1 MMAFIRSRLLFD
13 GGYYSMAAFIR
24 WRLRAAFIGERLLFV
39 DSCYPRTAFIR
50 GRLLFAVGL
59 YSRATCIVGRLLF
72 EDGFYSSAA
81 FIRGRL

>member
-1 MMAFIRSRLLFD
+1 MATE
-13 GGYYSMAAFIR
+13 GGFYWRAAFIR
-24 WRLRAAFIGERLLFV
+24 RQLL
-39 DSCYPRTAFIR
+39 SGTAFIR